1 MVGVCALLDAAVG
14 GLLHCA
20 PVCSSFVWINS
31 SQHQRGPSLPL
42 GDMSHGHVRD
52 GNLLL
57 ERCVLLCVAA
67 FHLGQTFLLE
77 QPRNSQLQLHPCFQM
92 LISHLASHETTLLRN
107 SLSLGEFGGESEKPL
122 WLYSIQ
128 PLDLDTPTDL
138 PPSSSGS
145 SDALVTIQY
154 PSWI

>member
-1 MVGVCALLDAAVG
+1 MCTGLQQLRLDKQLATSERPEPAVRQHVSWSRKRRKLAAGSMCAALRSGVPPGTD
-14 GLLHCA
+14 
-20 PVCSSFVWINS
+20 F
-31 SQHQRGPSLPL
+31 
-42 GDMSHGHVRD
+42 
-52 GNLLL
+52 
-57 ERCVLLCVAA
+57 
-67 FHLGQTFLLE
+67 FLE

-107 SLSLGEFGGESEKPL
+107 SLSLGEFGGESEKTL